1 MSSNSSEQSVILN
14 VDDNDGARYAKSRIL
29 TRAGFTVIDAASG
42 AEALAL
48 ARTTHP
54 HLILLD
60 TKLPDINGMEVCR
73 RLKSDAET
81 CVILVLQTSAS
92 YLKAADKIRALDGG
106 ADNYLFEPIEPE
118 ELVANVRALLRL
130 GRVERELREVD
141 RRKDEFLATLAHEL
155 RNPLGPIRGALEV
168 LSRLDPLVPPAQEH
182 ARQTIKRHTDHM
194 VRLVDDLLD
203 VSRIS
208 QGKITLHREL
218 VELRTFLNSAIE
230 ISAPMMES
238 RGHLLSTDLPTQEIW
253 LDGDAVRLTQIVGNL
268 LQNAAK
274 FTAPGGSVHLAASR
288 DGGQVRITVADNGI
302 GIPRAKLGYIFGLF
316 AQDRHAGDRV
326 QDGLGIGLSLVKKLV
341 ELHGG
346 SVSASSEGEGTGS
359 IFELLLP
366 VAAAG
371 AVPEASQH
379 AQAGAGEGRLGP
391 TRILVVDDNVDAA
404 EMLVALLEMEGHELA
419 VAHNGA
425 EALSVAA
432 TFQPRYAFLDIGL
445 PDMSGYELA
454 AAMRALPELADV
466 TLIAL
471 TGYGQS
477 EDKARAAQAG
487 FDRHVVKPM
496 DISSLVELGL
506 MH

>member
-1 MSSNSSEQSVILN
+1 MSSNYPEQPLILN

-29 TRAGFTVIDAASG
+29 TRAGFTVVDAASG

-48 ARTTHP
+48 ARSGHP

-81 CVILVLQTSAS
+81 CDILVLQTSAS
-92 YLKAADKIRALDGG
+92 YLKPADKIRALDGG

-168 LSRLDPLVPPAQEH
+168 LRRLDPQVPPAQEQ

-208 QGKITLHREL
+208 QGKITLHRAP
-218 VELRTFLNSAIE
+218 VELRTFINSAIE
-230 ISAPMMES
+230 ISAPIMES
-238 RGHLLSTDLPTQEIW
+238 RGHALATQLPAQEVW
-253 LDGDAVRLTQIVGNL
+253 LDGDAVRLTQAVGNL
-268 LQNAAK
+268 LHNAAK
-274 FTAPGGSVHLAASR
+274 FTSPGGHVRLGAR
-288 DGGQVRITVADNGI
+288 LEGGQVRITVADNGI
-302 GIPRAKLGYIFGLF
+302 GIPPAKLGYIFGLF

-346 SVSASSEGEGTGS
+346 SVSAHSEGAGCGS
-359 IFELLLP
+359 AFEILLP
-366 VAAAG
+366 VPEAPAG
-371 AVPEASQH
+371 AETA
-379 AQAGAGEGRLGP
+379 AQAETGDGAHGP

-404 EMLVALLEMEGHELA
+404 EMLVALLEREGHEMMVAHTGADA
-419 VAHNGA
+419 VAKA
-425 EALSVAA
+425 V
-432 TFQPRYAFLDIGL
+432 TFRPRFVFLDIGL
-445 PDMSGYELA
+445 PDMSGYEVA
-454 AAMRALPELADV
+454 AAMRTLPELAGM
-466 TLIAL
+466 TLVAL

-477 EDKARAAQAG
+477 EDKARAIDAG

-496 DISSLVELGL
+496 DMSSLVEMGL
-506 MH
+506 MS